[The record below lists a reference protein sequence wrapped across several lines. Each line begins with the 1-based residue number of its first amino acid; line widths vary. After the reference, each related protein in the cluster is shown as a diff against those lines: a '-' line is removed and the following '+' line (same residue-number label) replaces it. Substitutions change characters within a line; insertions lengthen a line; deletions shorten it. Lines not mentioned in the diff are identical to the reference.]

1 VHDELSII
9 APVVGGKVGGPFE
22 ERTVRIK
29 GASLRYF
36 LGGEGEPI
44 VLVHG
49 LGGGA
54 ANWVEL
60 APELAPRRRV
70 LVPDLPGHGGSE
82 PLPAAPTLAAYA
94 DRIVLLMEREGMV
107 PAPIVG
113 HSFGGTVA
121 LRAAIRWPDAVTGVV
136 LAAGAGISSGRRL
149 AQALLTAAG
158 LVRPGRIAAR
168 WRRYIAGS
176 AVARQLVFG
185 GWGVAD
191 PRSFPARA
199 VEGFLAPQELHTDT
213 WSAGRA
219 LIHEDPR
226 TALDRVRC
234 PCLVLWGAGDAMVP
248 LSDGFEYARRLRAPL
263 RVIADCGHLLIAER
277 PDACLD
283 AIEAFA
289 DALEQRAT
297 DRGPKVHEASA
308 GERRAQG

>member
-1 VHDELSII
+1 M
-9 APVVGGKVGGPFE
+9 VGGKVGGPFH
-22 ERTVRIK
+22 ERTARIK
-29 GASLRYF
+29 GASIRYF

-60 APELAPRRRV
+60 APELACRRRV
-70 LVPDLPGHGGSE
+70 LALDLPGHGGSE

-94 DRIVLLMEREGMV
+94 DRVVLLMEGEEIA

-136 LAAGAGISSGRRL
+136 VAAGAGISTGRRV
-149 AQALLTAAG
+149 AQATVFAAG

-168 WRRYIAGS
+168 FRGPIARFP
-176 AVARQLVFG
+176 AVRQLVFG

-191 PRSFPARA
+191 PGAFPPQA
-199 VEGFLAPQELHTDT
+199 VEGFLAPQALHRDT

-219 LIHEDPR
+219 IVREDPR
-226 TALDRVRC
+226 TALDRVGC
-234 PCLVLWGAGDAMVP
+234 PCLVLWGARDAMVP
-248 LSDGFEYARRLRAPL
+248 VADGFEYARRLRAPL